1 MAAVLRLVETAEIV
15 NLEENRFLDGWALL
29 PDSMKKRS
37 ESRAKCRK
45 LWDDH
50 ARRCGGQEALLGALR
65 AYLKGDK
72 DLPKSGGPGLQV
84 WLRAERY
91 DHWLVDPSDSKPD
104 PTRQS
109 APEPIR
115 SRIVATQGPEWV
127 SSYLDP
133 CTFHEDGYITPLTKL
148 ALAKLEDKSIRH
160 ILKSAGIAGIRRR
173 E

>member
-1 MAAVLRLVETAEIV
+1 MAATLRLVETAEIV

-91 DHWLVDPSDSKPD
+91 DHWLVDPDE
-104 PTRQS
+104 PTRLSNRQTF
-109 APEPIR
+109 PEPMRGKIL
-115 SRIVATQGPEWV
+115 SSTGSEWV
-127 SSYLDP
+127 VSYLDP
-133 CTFHEDGYITPLTKL
+133 SILHEDQFITPATEFARKKL
-148 ALAKLEDKSIRH
+148 LEKASV
-160 ILKSAGIAGIRRR
+160 LKAAGVAGLRKK